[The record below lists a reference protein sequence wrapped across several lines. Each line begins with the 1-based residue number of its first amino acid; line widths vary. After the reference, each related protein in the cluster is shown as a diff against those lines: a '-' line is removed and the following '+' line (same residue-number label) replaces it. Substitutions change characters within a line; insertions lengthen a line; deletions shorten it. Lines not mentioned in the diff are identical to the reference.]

1 LSLLK
6 ILCSV
11 VAILGLAASAS
22 AQQQLYAWRDAN
34 GTLTVSNMRQADG
47 SAPTRTYNVAQST
60 SVRATRY
67 VAPSRSGLYD
77 SIIEEHASL
86 NGVRSDLVR
95 AVVQVESAFNAYA
108 RSPKGALGLMQLM
121 PATLKDYGVLNPF
134 NPAENIRAGVAY
146 LRALLDRY
154 QNDETLA
161 LAAYNAGPVAVEKH
175 GTTVPPYRE
184 TKNYVKQ
191 VNKLAGDRSA
201 PAPAAPG
208 LRLYKVTE
216 YVDGRAV
223 VKITDQKP
231 TSGIYEIIGAR

>member
-11 VAILGLAASAS
+11 VLTLALAASA
-22 AQQQLYAWRDAN
+22 AAQQLYTWRDAN
-34 GTLTVSNMRQADG
+34 GNLVVSNTRQPDG
-47 SAPTRTYNVAQST
+47 SAPTRAYPVAPS
-60 SVRATRY
+60 SAVLATRY
-67 VAPSRSGLYD
+67 VAPNRSGIYD

-86 NGVRSDLVR
+86 NGIRSDLVR

-121 PATLKDYGVLNPF
+121 PATLKDYGVVNPF
-134 NPAENIRAGVAY
+134 NPTENIRAGVAY

-175 GTTVPPYRE
+175 GTTVPPFRE

-191 VNKLAGDRSA
+191 VNKLAGDRSS
-201 PAPAAPG
+201 PSPAAPG
-208 LRLYKVTE
+208 TRLYKVTE
-216 YVDGRAV
+216 YVDGHAV

-231 TSGIYEIIGAR
+231 TSGMYEIIGAR